1 MIWTFAFGSLGDV
14 KGQSCCACMEMA
26 SLYKHISVCNCL
38 MDPLLW
44 HQSPSIESSSDV
56 TLENGSS
63 LPPPLSLLPQDPS
76 VPHFH
81 ILMCSVSCFIK

>member
-44 HQSPSIESSSDV
+44 HQSPSIEKV
-56 TLENGSS
+56 A
-63 LPPPLSLLPQDPS
+63 
-76 VPHFH
+76 V
-81 ILMCSVSCFIK
+81 M

>member
-63 LPPPLSLLPQDPS
+63 LPPPLSLAPRSFSSTLPY
-76 VPHFH
+76 PHV
-81 ILMCSVSCFIK
+81 LS